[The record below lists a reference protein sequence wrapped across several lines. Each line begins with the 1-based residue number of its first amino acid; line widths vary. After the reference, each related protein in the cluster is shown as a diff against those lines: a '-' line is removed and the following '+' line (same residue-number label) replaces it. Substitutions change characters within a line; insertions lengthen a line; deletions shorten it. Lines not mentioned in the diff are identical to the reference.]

1 MLFYLLRSG
10 NLSNLRSTLSA
21 STRRTCRK
29 WYVRFSSA
37 IKFHLQL
44 LFRFNS
50 SDTSSYIVFLNSPST
65 HKRNILQ
72 KAMKPSIKMSRT
84 SRKLSSRCKY
94 KFQFSSFEINKTG
107 KVLLIKTEH
116 KEKHKFVIP
125 QHYMQ
130 MHLNFQVFESFID
143 LKVLEE
149 EKVTV
154 DVAALRFCIWCFCQ
168 AAERKTNFFLIFRK
182 LQFYTFSWLSLTV
195 KALESNELV
204 RIFLC
209 KNLLVYKI

>member
-29 WYVRFSSA
+29 WYVRLSSA

-84 SRKLSSRCKY
+84 SWKLSSRCKY

-107 KVLLIKTEH
+107 KVLLIKTEQREAQICH
-116 KEKHKFVIP
+116 SSALYANAFKLPSLLKLYWFKGPWRGKSHRRCGCFEIL
-125 QHYMQ
+125 
-130 MHLNFQVFESFID
+130 HLM
-143 LKVLEE
+143 
-149 EKVTV
+149 
-154 DVAALRFCIWCFCQ
+154 
-168 AAERKTNFFLIFRK
+168 FLPS
-182 LQFYTFSWLSLTV
+182 SW
-195 KALESNELV
+195 K
-204 RIFLC
+204 
-209 KNLLVYKI
+209 KD